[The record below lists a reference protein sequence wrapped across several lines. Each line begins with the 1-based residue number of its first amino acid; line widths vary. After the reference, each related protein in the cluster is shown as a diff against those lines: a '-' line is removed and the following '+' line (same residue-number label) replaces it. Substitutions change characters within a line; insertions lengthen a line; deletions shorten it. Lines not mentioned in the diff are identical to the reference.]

1 MRITTADVD
10 IGLVSHDTI
19 VPSPAWAKYRQGYAG
34 TDLCP
39 FKNFTTVTTEAAHRR
54 VRVTHSRRTIV
65 LTHVVVVNGR
75 GFRLGNTVSHVR
87 SVQTARSVII
97 RPKTLGVKDS
107 FISRCALSTFLGKN
121 KCFQYKYACP
131 HCPYI
136 QSLLTL

>member
-1 MRITTADVD
+1 LVSRDTTAC
-10 IGLVSHDTI
+10 
-19 VPSPAWAKYRQGYAG
+19 AKCGQGCIR

-39 FKNFTTVTTEAAHRR
+39 LTNFTTVTTEAAHRR

-107 FISRCALSTFLGKN
+107 FISRCTFSTFLGKK

-131 HCPYI
+131 HYPYI
-136 QSLLTL
+136 